1 MGNGLRLRKGAV
13 LHKVQDIL
21 IYAIQV
27 VIFIKN
33 KWAYFIR
40 TSGHIYKERACVLY
54 SAMRNVRS
62 PTAECMFPTAE
73 RTYRSGEYNSN
84 TVVLYIHIR

>member
-27 VIFIKN
+27 VMFIKN

-40 TSGHIYKERACVLY
+40 TSGHIYKERVCVLY
-54 SAMRNVRS
+54 SAMGNVRS
-62 PTAECMFPTAE
+62 PLRNVCSPLRNVHTAVGNITQ
-73 RTYRSGEYNSN
+73 
-84 TVVLYIHIR
+84 IR